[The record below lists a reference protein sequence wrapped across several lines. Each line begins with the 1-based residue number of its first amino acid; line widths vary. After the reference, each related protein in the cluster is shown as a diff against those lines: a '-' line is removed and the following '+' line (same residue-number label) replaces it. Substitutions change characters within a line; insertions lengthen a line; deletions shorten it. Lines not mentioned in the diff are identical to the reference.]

1 MKKTLILILTV
12 IVLAG
17 GAAALWATGVVSL
30 PNSAAKPAAAAAA
43 PAPVSVS
50 VASVLEEPVT
60 EWDEFSGRVKAIDH
74 VEIRPQVSG
83 IIESVH
89 FADGQL
95 VNKGDLLFTID
106 PRPFQAALASAQAGL
121 AGAEARVALAQTN
134 LDRGNRLIATH
145 AIAQSDLDQNND
157 EWLQANASLKA
168 AQAAVQTAQLN
179 LDYTA
184 ITAPVSGRVSRAEI
198 TAGNLVEAGTSAPVL
213 TTVVSVSPVYVEF
226 EVDEQTYLKYAANG
240 ANGNTGIDHIPVAM
254 GLANEDGYP
263 RQGRLESIDNQL
275 DTTSGTI
282 RMRAIFNNS
291 TAELTPGLYANVRT
305 GGTAAKPA
313 ILVDDRAVGTD
324 QDKKYVMV
332 VDADNKAIYRA
343 VTLGPMV
350 NGLRVIRSGL
360 QKDER
365 IVVNGLQRVRP
376 NQVVAPVDVTMDR
389 NKSTSAADSEVA
401 ATGAK

>member
-1 MKKTLILILTV
+1 
-12 IVLAG
+12 
-17 GAAALWATGVVSL
+17 
-30 PNSAAKPAAAAAA
+30 
-43 PAPVSVS
+43 VSVS

-157 EWLQANASLKA
+157 EWLQANANLKA

-184 ITAPVSGRVSRAEI
+184 ITAPVTGRVSRAEI
-198 TAGNLVEAGTSAPVL
+198 TAGNLVEAGNSAPVL
-213 TTVVSVSPVYVEF
+213 TTIVSVSPVYVEF
-226 EVDEQTYLKYAANG
+226 EVDEQTFLKYAANG
-240 ANGNTGIDHIPVAM
+240 ANGNSGIDHIPVAM

-282 RMRAIFNNS
+282 RMRAIFDNS
-291 TAELTPGLYANVRT
+291 TGELTPGLYANVRT

-332 VDADNKAIYRA
+332 IDANNKAIYRA
-343 VTLGPMV
+343 VTLGPMF

-389 NKSTSAADSEVA
+389 NDSTPGKDSEVA